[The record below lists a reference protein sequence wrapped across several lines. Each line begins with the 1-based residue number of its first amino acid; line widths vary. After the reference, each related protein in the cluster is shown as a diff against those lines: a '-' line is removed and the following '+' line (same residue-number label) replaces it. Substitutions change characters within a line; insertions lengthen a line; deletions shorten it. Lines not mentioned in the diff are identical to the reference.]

1 MKLIKI
7 TSLGCP
13 SCIIMNNRL
22 EEIINNY
29 NYQIESYDYDFDNV
43 EKYNPGN
50 ILPVLIIESE
60 NEKEIRRLI
69 GEKNIE
75 ELKQFLEWCIWKK

>member
-29 NYQIESYDYDFDNV
+29 DYEIESYDYDFDDV

-50 ILPVLIIESE
+50 ILPVLIIED
-60 NEKEIRRLI
+60 EKEIRRLT
-69 GEKNIE
+69 GEKTIE
-75 ELKQFLEWCIWKK
+75 ELKHFLE